1 MQAVLETALFDTLDC
16 VAVFPGSANGS
27 KDEKGV
33 FRDCFVLP
41 ENSTVEDFA
50 YTLHSDIGDG
60 LLHGLDCR
68 SGRQVG
74 SDHELEDR
82 DVVEIVTTG

>member
-1 MQAVLETALFDTLDC
+1 
-16 VAVFPGSANGS
+16 VFPGSANGS

-41 ENSTVEDFA
+41 GAGTVEDFA
-50 YTLHSDIGDG
+50 YTIHSDVGDG
-60 LLHGLDCR
+60 LLHGIDCR

-74 SDHELEDR
+74 SDHELAHR
-82 DVVEIVTTG
+82 DVIEIVTTG